1 MGTMAHVDSD
11 KFWECISMFTIVSLV
26 QKKTEM
32 FEIMIHALKIIKKP
46 LHKLV
51 LKVMLEEEQKEK
63 EEIEKKRKDF

>member
-32 FEIMIHALKIIKKP
+32 FEIMIHALKIIKKKNHYIN
-46 LHKLV
+46 LFLKLC
-51 LKVMLEEEQKEK
+51 
-63 EEIEKKRKDF
+63 